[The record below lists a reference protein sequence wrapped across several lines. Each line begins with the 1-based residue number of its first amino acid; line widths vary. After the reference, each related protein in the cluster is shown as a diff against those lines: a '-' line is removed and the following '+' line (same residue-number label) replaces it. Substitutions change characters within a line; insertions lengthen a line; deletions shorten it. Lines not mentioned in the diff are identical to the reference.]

1 MKKRVVKRWMA
12 VMLGATMIVSMAAGC
27 GKGESSTEEKDG
39 VKKIEW
45 WTPNW
50 DEVESKEMAA
60 EFEKEHPD
68 IKVDI
73 VVTDWDTYKSKITT
87 AISTDN
93 APEVCTML
101 LTDVAPFASKGL
113 LEPMDELGKTAGIDF
128 ADIVEPALDTTSVD
142 GKAYGVPFRYDGS
155 GIYYNTDMLKAA
167 GYETFPETWDEM
179 VEMSKKLS
187 VDGKYGFAWPLGN
200 QANAATRLVQQMYT
214 YGGDVL
220 DEDGKCMLNENP
232 NPPAMLGRME

>member
-1 MKKRVVKRWMA
+1 
-12 VMLGATMIVSMAAGC
+12 
-27 GKGESSTEEKDG
+27 
-39 VKKIEW
+39 
-45 WTPNW
+45 
-50 DEVESKEMAA
+50 MAA

-128 ADIVEPALDTTSVD
+128 ADIVEPALILHLWTEKHMEFLSAMMVLEFTT
-142 GKAYGVPFRYDGS
+142 
-155 GIYYNTDMLKAA
+155 I
-167 GYETFPETWDEM
+167 
-179 VEMSKKLS
+179 
-187 VDGKYGFAWPLGN
+187 
-200 QANAATRLVQQMYT
+200 QI
-214 YGGDVL
+214 
-220 DEDGKCMLNENP
+220 C
-232 NPPAMLGRME
+232 